1 MPGRN
6 EGVDA
11 RHPVVRHEELH
22 REHSGCPEPSHAPP
36 GHATSSHATSG
47 QSVSGHPAAHHAVPD
62 VTADF
67 PDVTAADSV
76 SAAPAPSP
84 VPSLT
89 GTGPTAESPAA
100 TEAAVLGHRHG
111 TAGPQTPD
119 RAAPRETAACPTCD
133 GRTPSRNGRLLAALR
148 ASESRFRAVFADAGI
163 GMALIDPEDR
173 IIEVNPAFAAMLGC
187 EPSDF
192 VRRHIHDVVEPE
204 DTPRRLYRELI
215 DGRRDRIRVEK
226 RLKHRDG
233 RSVWGRV
240 TISLIRD
247 SGGDPLYTLA
257 MVEDVTEQRLLGD
270 RLAYQALHDP
280 LTRLPN
286 RTLFFERLDAAFLA
300 GRSGPR
306 RTVAGRMA
314 ATDGPTAGRPGTG
327 RLGATGLRA
336 ARGPGTAGVGAV
348 VPSRPGREPGGQ
360 PSGNG
365 SGSGSGS
372 PRIGLC
378 YIDLDGFAAINETLG
393 HHIGDQLLV
402 AVAARLENGFA
413 RRERQ
418 LVARLGGDEFAVLI
432 TDSEGAAQLTT
443 LAGKLIE
450 VLERPFEIS
459 GHRLVVTA
467 SIGVVERPVDGT
479 SPTDLLKDAD
489 STLYWS
495 KADGRARW
503 TLYDPARGAHQLT
516 RQLLSTAL
524 RPALERGE
532 FVVEYQP
539 LVGLSDGLVHGAEAL
554 VRWRHPRY
562 GTLSPDRFIPLAEES
577 GAIVPLGKWV
587 LEESCRQAR
596 RWLAEF
602 PDADTFVSVNL
613 AARQIWDSDV
623 VADVAEVLRRTGL
636 PAGLLQ
642 LEITESALLGPGGR
656 PLQALQALADMGIR
670 IAIDDFGTGYSNL
683 AYLSRLPVHV
693 LKLAG
698 TFVEGFRDH
707 PAVPAIAG
715 RPDIGGN
722 TTTGD
727 MTVAVSGAVSGT
739 GTGRP
744 AAGDADSSRARRT
757 EADEQIV
764 TAMVQLAHVLG
775 LTVTAEGIENAA
787 QAERLRLTGCDTAQG
802 WYFAR
807 PGAAELVAAML
818 REDHR
823 SP

>member
-1 MPGRN
+1 M
-6 EGVDA
+6 
-11 RHPVVRHEELH
+11 RHEELN
-22 REHSGCPEPSHAPP
+22 RARLGRAEPPHSPPGRPEPH
-36 GHATSSHATSG
+36 
-47 QSVSGHPAAHHAVPD
+47 
-62 VTADF
+62 TAER
-67 PDVTAADSV
+67 P
-76 SAAPAPSP
+76 
-84 VPSLT
+84 
-89 GTGPTAESPAA
+89 GTGAQSGRVGASTAQPGAEPPPPVEPLLS
-100 TEAAVLGHRHG
+100 
-111 TAGPQTPD
+111 
-119 RAAPRETAACPTCD
+119 CPTCA
-133 GRTPSRNGRLLAALR
+133 GPVGGSTARLLSALR
-148 ASESRFRAVFADAGI
+148 ASESRFRAAFADAGI
-163 GMALIDPEDR
+163 GMALIDADDR
-173 IIEVNPAFAAMLGC
+173 IIEANPAFAAMLGR
-187 EPSDF
+187 EPSDLA
-192 VRRHIHDVVEPE
+192 RTHIYEIIEPE
-204 DTPRRLYRELI
+204 DTPRRLYRDLVQ
-215 DGRRDRIRVEK
+215 GKRDRLRVEK

-233 RSVWGRV
+233 RSVWSKV
-240 TISLIRD
+240 TLSLIRD
-247 SGGDPLYTLA
+247 GAGHPLYTLA

-286 RTLFFERLDAAFLA
+286 RTLFFERLEAAFLA
-300 GRSGPR
+300 VGA
-306 RTVAGRMA
+306 RTDR
-314 ATDGPTAGRPGTG
+314 TPGRPPNGTG
-327 RLGATGLRA
+327 
-336 ARGPGTAGVGAV
+336 PGKA
-348 VPSRPGREPGGQ
+348 
-360 PSGNG
+360 NG
-365 SGSGSGS
+365 SGSANGSAKGATNGSGQVAANGAANGAARGGPQGVAQAADGERH

-378 YIDLDGFAAINETLG
+378 YLDLDGFAVINETLG
-393 HHIGDQLLV
+393 HHVGDQLLV
-402 AVAARLENGFA
+402 AVAARLESGFA
-413 RRERQ
+413 RGERQ

-432 TDSEGAAQLTT
+432 TDSEGSEQLTS
-443 LAGKLIE
+443 LAGRLIKS
-450 VLERPFEIS
+450 LEKPFEIG
-459 GHRLVVTA
+459 GHRLAVTA
-467 SIGVVERPVDGT
+467 SVGVVERPVEGT

-532 FVVEYQP
+532 FIVEYQP

-623 VADVAEVLRRTGL
+623 VADVAEVLDRTGL

-656 PLQALQALADMGIR
+656 PIQALQALADMGIR

-693 LKLAG
+693 LKLDG
-698 TFVEGFRDH
+698 TFVEAFRD
-707 PAVPAIAG
+707 AG
-715 RPDIGGN
+715 
-722 TTTGD
+722 TTGLPGGRSASPD
-727 MTVAVSGAVSGT
+727 PDGA
-739 GTGRP
+739 
-744 AAGDADSSRARRT
+744 RARRT

-764 TAMVQLAHVLG
+764 GAMVQLAHALG

-802 WYFAR
+802 WYFAK
-807 PGAAELVAAML
+807 PGDAEIVADML
-818 REDHR
+818 RECLPD
-823 SP
+823 